1 MDINALVTSPD
12 VNPMSTRP
20 SPPTTEMPTSPTPQ
34 VATTTIPTKIAPHCY
49 CGHMAT
55 PHRQQP
61 LPITCIHCQG
71 RFHPLCIKSA
81 KAFFGKLT
89 APLLGDDYFRF
100 ECSLCRA
107 KAGIEPESTHDLDP
121 MDRLQRLGLGWLDVV
136 HITLY
141 NLTAR
146 YYAQNANNGSPPEL
160 GTGQPLSQS
169 AAPPFVD
176 PTGRP
181 FFHWKQDIAAF
192 IQKHW
197 GHFWIKPRS
206 PTWQNSVSSA
216 LSVHSHGPATTA
228 PPGPGGKTGP
238 SMQHASS
245 LLDVRFESGKL
256 LTEQTGLWALI
267 QPTTLPQRYDLND
280 SSLFAHYQTIDALLP
295 KVGDRKAR
303 QISCDI
309 VQGDA
314 KLVSL
319 VADALPSDRVKRAK
333 THQSESPLG
342 LGLAGLGPP
351 ILTGKRSTFVRFGR
365 GKFDKRPAIS
375 MWPDIENP
383 NGPVL
388 LSTETT
394 NTAPQVRVSSDGQT
408 VTNDKGYRMC
418 KATHGVTVGAWYYE
432 TTVASGPDRGSARIG
447 WSQISGDL
455 QGPCGLDHYSYS
467 LRNQPATRF
476 HASHGHSYGESLGE
490 DDVLGCLLCIP
501 ALTLEQQ
508 TDLERRRFILVR
520 DKRYTPFNYIL
531 PTDGVQLPDGQP
543 EPMPRLDQSCIVYF
557 KNGQCLGPAFTNL
570 YLGKYYPAVS
580 CFMGAQVHANFGP
593 DFKYPPPAEWNGIP
607 VLPMSECAAESYMD
621 DYPTQ

>member
-12 VNPMSTRP
+12 VNPMSARP
-20 SPPTTEMPTSPTPQ
+20 SPPTTEILTSPIPLASST
-34 VATTTIPTKIAPHCY
+34 AALTDTTPHCY
-49 CGHMAT
+49 CGQMAT
-55 PHRQQP
+55 PHRDQP
-61 LPITCIHCQG
+61 VPITCVHCQG

-100 ECSLCRA
+100 ECSLCLA
-107 KAGIEPESTHDLDP
+107 KAGMEPESTHVVNPTDK
-121 MDRLQRLGLGWLDVV
+121 LQRFSLGWLDVV
-136 HITLY
+136 HIALY

-146 YYAQNANNGSPPEL
+146 HYAQSADNDSPPEL
-160 GTGQPLSQS
+160 GTMYPLPPSV
-169 AAPPFVD
+169 APPFVD

-192 IQKHW
+192 VQKHW

-228 PPGPGGKTGP
+228 PPGPEGRPGT

-256 LTEQTGLWALI
+256 LTDQTGLWALI
-267 QPTTLPQRYDLND
+267 LPTTLPQRYDLND
-280 SSLFAHYQTIDALLP
+280 VSLLAHYQAIDALLP
-295 KVGDRKAR
+295 AFGDRKAR
-303 QISCDI
+303 QVSCDI

-319 VADALPSDRVKRAK
+319 RSDTQPGDRVKRAK
-333 THQSESPLG
+333 TNQSEPPS
-342 LGLAGLGPP
+342 GLGPP
-351 ILTGKRSTFVRFGR
+351 ALSSKRSTFVRFGR
-365 GKFDKRPAIS
+365 GKHDKRPTIS

-383 NGPVL
+383 SGAVL

-394 NTAPQVRVSSDGQT
+394 NTAPQVRVSNNGHA
-408 VTNDKGYRMC
+408 VTNEKGYRMC
-418 KATHGVTVGAWYYE
+418 KATHGVTVAAWYYE
-432 TTVASGPDRGSARIG
+432 ATITPGPDRGSARIG

-476 HASHGHSYGESLGE
+476 HASHGHSYGESIGE
-490 DDVLGCLLCIP
+490 GDVLGVLLCIP
-501 ALTLEQQ
+501 ALTSEQQ

-531 PTDGVQLPDGQP
+531 PTDGPQLPDGQP
-543 EPMPRLDQSCIVYF
+543 EPMPRLEQSCIVYF
-557 KNGQCLGPAFTNL
+557 KNGHCLGPAFTNL

-580 CFMGAQVHANFGP
+580 CFMGAQVHVNFGP
-593 DFKYPPPAEWNGIP
+593 DFRYPPPLEWNEIP
-607 VLPMSECAAESYMD
+607 VQPMSECAAESYID